1 MWNFGEDLQPGLI
14 EETGKRG
21 EQNGIN
27 GVMNITKCNTLRVT
41 FVVTEKSKFI
51 FKNM

>member
-14 EETGKRG
+14 VVAGNRG

-27 GVMNITKCNTLRVT
+27 EVMNITKRNA
-41 FVVTEKSKFI
+41 
-51 FKNM
+51 